1 MTAIADLARHTS
13 RRLFE
18 EHIAVIALLERFG
31 QTLARLAAAPAAD
44 DPAWRRLLPELTAAL
59 EHEIT
64 GHFDLEEKQLFPRL
78 VAYGAGDLADLL
90 LEEHGAIRAVS
101 RPLLDLLKLAR
112 AGSLDGA
119 GWKSLRALGLE
130 LVERLSAHAQMEQGS
145 MVPLV
150 DEMLDETTDMEIWN
164 AYVN

>member
-1 MTAIADLARHTS
+1 MTAIMDLARHTS

-31 QTLARLAAAPAAD
+31 QSLARLGAPPPAG
-44 DPAWRRLLPELTAAL
+44 DPAWGRLLPELTAAL

-78 VAYGAGDLADLL
+78 REYGAGDLAELL

-112 AGSLDGA
+112 ASGLDGA

-130 LVERLSAHAQMEQGS
+130 LVDRLSAHAQMEQGS
-145 MVPLV
+145 LVPLV

-164 AYVN
+164 DYVN

>member
-1 MTAIADLARHTS
+1 MDLVRHTS

-18 EHIAVIALLERFG
+18 EHVAVIALLERFG
-31 QTLARLAAAPAAD
+31 QALARLAAPPAGN
-44 DPAWRRLLPELTAAL
+44 DPAWGLLLPQLTAAL

-64 GHFDLEEKQLFPRL
+64 GHFELEEKQLFPRL
-78 VAYGAGDLADLL
+78 REHGAGDLADLL
-90 LEEHGAIRAVS
+90 LEEHAAIREVS
-101 RPLLDLLKLAR
+101 RPLLELLGLAR
-112 AGSLDGA
+112 AGGLDA
-119 GWKSLRALGLE
+119 AAWKSLRALGLE

-145 MVPLV
+145 LVPQV

>member
-1 MTAIADLARHTS
+1 MELARHTS
-13 RRLFE
+13 RRLYE
-18 EHIAVIALLERFG
+18 EHVAVLALLERFG
-31 QTLARLAAAPAAD
+31 QALARLAAPAAAN
-44 DPAWRRLLPELTAAL
+44 DPVWSLLLPQLATAL

-64 GHFDLEEKQLFPRL
+64 GHFELEEKQLFPRL
-78 VAYGAGDLADLL
+78 RAHGAGELADLL
-90 LEEHGAIRAVS
+90 LEEHGVIREVS

-112 AGSLDGA
+112 AGSLDAA

-145 MVPLV
+145 LVPVV
-150 DEMLDETTDMEIWN
+150 DEMLDEFTDMEIWN

>member
-1 MTAIADLARHTS
+1 MSAIADLARHTS

-31 QTLARLAAAPAAD
+31 RTLARLTAPPAAD
-44 DPAWRRLLPELTAAL
+44 DPAWGRLLPELTAAL

-64 GHFDLEEKQLFPRL
+64 GHFELEEKQLFPRL
-78 VAYGAGDLADLL
+78 REHGAGDLADLL
-90 LEEHGAIRAVS
+90 LEEHGVIREVS

-130 LVERLSAHAQMEQGS
+130 LVDRLSAHAQMEQGS
-145 MVPLV
+145 LVPLV
-150 DEMLDETTDMEIWN
+150 DEMLDETTDMVIWN
-164 AYVN
+164 DYVN

>member
-1 MTAIADLARHTS
+1 MDLVRHTS
-13 RRLFE
+13 RRLYE

-31 QTLARLAAAPAAD
+31 NALGPLAAPPPAN
-44 DPAWRRLLPELTAAL
+44 DPVWSLLLPQLAVAL

-78 VAYGAGDLADLL
+78 REHGSGELADLL
-90 LEEHGAIRAVS
+90 LEEHAVIREVS
-101 RPLLDLLKLAR
+101 RPLLDLIKLAR
-112 AGSLDGA
+112 AGSLDSA
-119 GWKSLRALGLE
+119 GWKSLRTLGLE

-145 MVPLV
+145 LVPQV